1 VSVDGDTIVIGAY
14 GDDPNGDVDS
24 RRWSGSAYVFTRDPT
39 SGWTQRAKLTAAD
52 GADVEAQS
60 YFGMHLSLDGDTI
73 VIAAHAKHSGA
84 TGAIADTGAAY
95 VFTRDTPGDLTSG
108 WTYRTKLTASDAAEQ
123 DRLGGGGVSLDGDTV
138 VIGAK
143 GDDAYK
149 GAAYVFTRITPG
161 DLTSGWTQR
170 AKLTAGADG
179 AAGDQ
184 FGYVS
189 IDGDTIVI
197 GSQLKNGNTGAAY
210 VFTRSTPGNL
220 ASGWTQRAKLTAGA
234 DGAGGDRF
242 GSVSIDGD
250 TIVIGAY
257 GEYAFEGGA
266 YVFTRDTPGNLASSW
281 TQVDKLTAGADGAA
295 DDYFGYIVSLD
306 GDTMVIGSHGD
317 DGENDNAVNS
327 GSVYV
332 FTTPPPP
339 PPCTC
344 CERSLKLYGFSVGAH
359 DCAL

>member
-1 VSVDGDTIVIGAY
+1 VIGAY

-161 DLTSGWTQR
+161 DL
-170 AKLTAGADG
+170 
-179 AAGDQ
+179 
-184 FGYVS
+184 
-189 IDGDTIVI
+189 
-197 GSQLKNGNTGAAY
+197 
-210 VFTRSTPGNL
+210 